1 MIVQMVGGRIRA
13 RPQVALL
20 PLDPLYP
27 GLYSPTLEFTAAAP
41 VPAREGDEGTH
52 GLGGCHHHPRRSLGI
67 RPYLNELTAL
77 RF

>member
-1 MIVQMVGGRIRA
+1 MMVQMVGGRIRA
-13 RPQVALL
+13 RPQVAFL

-27 GLYSPTLEFTAAAP
+27 GPYSSTLEFTAAAP

-52 GLGGCHHHPRRSLGI
+52 GLGDCHYHPRCGLGTRS
-67 RPYLNELTAL
+67 YLNELTAL